1 MTPWPFLFW
10 LVSLDVAFGL
20 ELARAT
26 TFPLPSPSTQL
37 VGQITYVTTSYEDTL
52 LDIARRHGLGYQEV
66 VLANPAVDPW
76 LPGEGTKVLLPTR
89 YLLPATPREGIV
101 INRAEMRLYY
111 YPTRR
116 SRAVTE
122 VITYPVGIGRVEWET
137 PLAVTEVTAKVV
149 DPTWYP
155 PASIRA
161 EHAEAENPLPAAVPP
176 GPDNPLGRFAMNLGL
191 AGYLIHG
198 SNKSYGIGM
207 RVSHGC
213 IRLYPE
219 DIETLFAGV
228 PIGTPV
234 RIINQPFKT
243 GWAENILYLE
253 VHPAGDDGAKA
264 AAMQDLT
271 SLVRMLVMATQKHPE
286 YAVNWERAEKIA
298 LTPRGIPLAV
308 TGDGEEPTLSVSNS
322 KATRAAAR
330 DGNTGS

>member
-1 MTPWPFLFW
+1 MTLWPFLSW
-10 LVSLDVAFGL
+10 LVSLYVASGL

-26 TFPLPSPSTQL
+26 TFPLPSPSTEL

-66 VLANPAVDPW
+66 VLANPGVDPW
-76 LPGEGTKVLLPTR
+76 LPGEGTRVLLPTR

-111 YPTRR
+111 YPALR
-116 SRAVTE
+116 SHPVNE

-137 PLAVTEVTAKVV
+137 PLAVTRVTGKVV

-161 EHAEAENPLPAAVPP
+161 EHAEDENPLPSAVPP
-176 GPDNPLGRFAMNLGL
+176 GPDNPLGRFAINLGL

-198 SNKSYGIGM
+198 SNRSYGIGM

-213 IRLYPE
+213 IRLYPD
-219 DIETLFAGV
+219 DIEALFTSV

-243 GWAENILYLE
+243 GWADNVLYLE
-253 VHPAGDDGAKA
+253 VHPTGGDNAKQV
-264 AAMQDLT
+264 AMQDLS

-286 YAVNWERAEKIA
+286 RPLNWARAEKIA
-298 LTPRGIPLAV
+298 RSPRGIPLAV
-308 TGDGEEPTLSVSNS
+308 TGDGEKPPRSVSHLN
-322 KATRAAAR
+322 AIGADAR
-330 DGNTGS
+330 DETTGS